1 MNTKNLWIVIGILAL
16 IALGV
21 YVTTKSQSAVSPVV
35 AEPVACTADAQI
47 CPDGSAVGRVGPDCH
62 FAACPASPTQQ
73 TGTPALLSA
82 GIQKPVT
89 GFGVTIT
96 PLKVLEDSRCPADVT
111 CIQAGTVR
119 LSAKVRVDQQG
130 VESTETFAIGEPVSI
145 GGGTITLVSVN
156 PNKSQNTT
164 ISPSNYEFM
173 FKVVGIEFLAEKG

>member
-1 MNTKNLWIVIGILAL
+1 MYRRRSNVPRWKLCGANRTKLPVCRLPRFTYTANRDSSLIVRR
-16 IALGV
+16 
-21 YVTTKSQSAVSPVV
+21 YT
-35 AEPVACTADAQI
+35 
-47 CPDGSAVGRVGPDCH
+47 
-62 FAACPASPTQQ
+62 
-73 TGTPALLSA
+73 
-82 GIQKPVT
+82 KPVT